1 MGLMK
6 ASSHARSRGMFITF
20 EGGEGSGK
28 STQCKRLLARLTALR
43 INAVATREPGGSPGA
58 ERIRQLLLEQS
69 SERFTPLAEVMLFY
83 AARSEHLEK
92 LIRPTLSRGDWVIC
106 DRFSDSTRA
115 YQGLDGRIKESDL
128 EVMEQFVVRDTK
140 PDLTFLMDVPAA
152 EGLKRAAKRRGDG
165 AVDPF
170 EKQSLGYHVGLRG
183 KFRAMAGGE
192 PDRWVIID
200 ATEPADVIEEQIW
213 QVVTERF
220 KSRKGGL

>member
-1 MGLMK
+1 MK

-43 INAVATREPGGSPGA
+43 IDAVATREPGGAPGA
-58 ERIRQLLLEQS
+58 ERIRQILLAAGT
-69 SERFTPLAEVMLFY
+69 ERFTPLAEVMLFY

-115 YQGLDGRIKESDL
+115 YQGMDGRIKDSEL
-128 EVMEQFVVRDTK
+128 EVMERFVVRDTK
-140 PDLTFLMDVPAA
+140 PDLTFLMDLPAA
-152 EGLKRAAKRRGDG
+152 EGLKRAAKRRGEG
-165 AVDPF
+165 GVDPF
-170 EKQSLGYHVGLRG
+170 ENQSLGYHVGLRG
-183 KFRAMAGGE
+183 KFRALAGAE

-200 ATEPADVIEEQIW
+200 ATETADSIEEQIW
-213 QVVTERF
+213 QVVTDRF
-220 KSRKGGL
+220 KARKGAV

>member
-1 MGLMK
+1 
-6 ASSHARSRGMFITF
+6 MFITF

-28 STQCKRLLARLTALR
+28 STQCKRLLARLSALR

-58 ERIRQLLLEQS
+58 ERIRQLLLDHGT
-69 SERFTPLAEVMLFY
+69 ERFTALAEVILFY

-92 LIRPTLSRGDWVIC
+92 LIRPTLARGDWVVC

-115 YQGLDGRIKESDL
+115 YQGLDGRVKESDL
-128 EVMEQFVVRDTK
+128 DMMDQFVVRDTR
-140 PDLTFLMDVPAA
+140 PDLTFLLDLPAA

-170 EKQSLGYHVGLRG
+170 ENQSLGYHVGLRG
-183 KFRAMAGGE
+183 KFRALAGAE

-200 ATEPADVIEEQIW
+200 ATETMDQIEEAIW
-213 QVVTERF
+213 QVVIDRF
-220 KSRKGGL
+220 KARKGLV